1 MLDGLNQCLKALLK
15 QVAWPPPLASDPS
28 STPRPSKRPRAQM
41 ESEDGLETADPMD
54 SSLSEDDGAAIGVQD
69 GLSDWEGFDAAGPVV
84 RTASCFQTVTRADA
98 VLYSAHCYMW
108 RCFRLDG

>member
-1 MLDGLNQCLKALLK
+1 
-15 QVAWPPPLASDPS
+15 
-28 STPRPSKRPRAQM
+28 M
-41 ESEDGLETADPMD
+41 ESEVGLETADPMD

-84 RTASCFQTVTRADA
+84 RTALCFQTMTRVDA

-108 RCFRLDG
+108 RCFRFDW